1 MQIVSQWKEIVPP
14 RSNFTLC
21 LSKPY
26 FSAEYRKTFFTTVF
40 LARFQLPLFKR
51 WCPVRTAQSHF
62 SMFVSLTRWNANRSS
77 SLRTAYLIFEAH
89 FKFFF
94 QQFPLVLQLWRFFIK
109 WYQKEWSV
117 KLPVDNGGC
126 HETLN
131 LLHASRCEMLHFV
144 TSYVKQN
151 KSRKQTLE
159 SAQNGLEIIFNTFLQ
174 PSKVYSWLCL
184 SEYVWKKCLRVRF
197 TAISVNR

>member
-1 MQIVSQWKEIVPP
+1 MQP
-14 RSNFTLC
+14 RSNFTLR

-40 LARFQLPLFKR
+40 VARFQLPLFKR
-51 WCPVRTAQSHF
+51 WCPVRTAQSQF

-77 SLRTAYLIFEAH
+77 SLRSAYLIFEAH

-109 WYQKEWSV
+109 WYQK
-117 KLPVDNGGC
+117 DNGGC

-144 TSYVKQN
+144 TSYMKQN

-159 SAQNGLEIIFNTFLQ
+159 M
-174 PSKVYSWLCL
+174 KVICPI
-184 SEYVWKKCLRVRF
+184 V
-197 TAISVNR
+197 AIEW